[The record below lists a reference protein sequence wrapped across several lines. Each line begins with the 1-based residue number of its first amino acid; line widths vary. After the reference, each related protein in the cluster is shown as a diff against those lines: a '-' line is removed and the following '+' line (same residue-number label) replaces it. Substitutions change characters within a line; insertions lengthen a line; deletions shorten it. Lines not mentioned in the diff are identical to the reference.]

1 MKLVIKKKD
10 ITIEVHDISI
20 NELYQI
26 IDRILSHKE
35 VTIETESE
43 EVKKSKEEVKE
54 VQIVRIPTTTESVKK
69 NLEDKIIRV
78 GNITIDLVRNKLTYA
93 GNTYNLDYIMSIL
106 QLFDEGLSPEEISKK
121 LGRSKF
127 TVRNYE
133 LIRRKLIESGVYNML
148 KTRILYQLS

>member
-1 MKLVIKKKD
+1 LKLVIKKKD

-35 VTIETESE
+35 VTIEAKSE

>member
-35 VTIETESE
+35 VTIETKPE

>member
-35 VTIETESE
+35 VTIEAKSE